1 MVNVLKDMIA
11 LPSYSGIPGQETET
25 AKYIFDFFHNEGI
38 ESKLIH
44 VRDNRY
50 NVMAKLKGKSKGRNI
65 LLTGHTD
72 TVPPY
77 DFENANKPVIM
88 DGKLFGRGAND
99 MKGPIV
105 SMMFAMA
112 AIKRSGISTS
122 GDIIFAGVIDEELNS
137 YGTKKLILD
146 GINANYAIVGEPSD
160 LKLYVAHKGLEWMD
174 IYFIGKSAHGGVYK
188 DGINAIYMAS
198 EFIEKLNRELA
209 PKIFSRKHDIAG
221 EATINVGYIHGGT
234 QPSTVPGDCM
244 IRLDRRFIPGERYD
258 DVVREIEDLLESM
271 KKENPYFNYKFV
283 AQDRDIC
290 ADGFVHPPMTI
301 DLDDELVVSMVKNI
315 EKTLKKNPKIGFFP
329 AWTDGGLLCEAGI
342 PTIVFGPGDLQSA
355 HTNQEHIFIHD
366 MLLAAQI
373 YADIALDISK
383 LEAHNDL

>member
-1 MVNVLKDMIA
+1 MVNVLKDLIA
-11 LPSYSGIPGQETET
+11 LPSYSGIPGQETAT
-25 AKYIFDFFHNEGI
+25 AKYIFDFFQKENI
-38 ESKLIH
+38 ESKLVH
-44 VRDNRY
+44 VRDNRF
-50 NVMAKLKGKSKGRNI
+50 NVMAKISGNGKGKNI

-77 DFENANKPVIM
+77 DFENANKPVII

-122 GDIIFAGVIDEELNS
+122 GDIIFAGVIDEEINS
-137 YGTKKLILD
+137 YGTKKLISD
-146 GINANYAIVGEPSD
+146 GINADYAIVGEPSD
-160 LKLYVAHKGLEWMD
+160 LKLFVGHKGLEWMD
-174 IYFIGKSAHGGVYK
+174 IYFIGKSAHGGAYK
-188 DGINAIYMAS
+188 DGINAIYMATK
-198 EFIEKLNRELA
+198 FIEKLNRDVA
-209 PKIFSRKHDIAG
+209 PKIFSRTHNIVG

-244 IRLDRRFIPGERYD
+244 IRLDRRFIPGEKYN
-258 DVVREIEDLLESM
+258 DVVGEIEDLLSYM
-271 KKENPYFNYKFV
+271 HKEDAEFNYRFV

-301 DLDDELVVSMVKNI
+301 DLDDEFVISMGKSI
-315 EKTLKKNPKIGFFP
+315 ERVLKKKPDIGFFS
-329 AWTDGGLLCEAGI
+329 AWSDGGLLCESGI
-342 PTIVFGPGDLQSA
+342 PTIIFGPGDIHTA
-355 HTNQEHIFIHD
+355 HTNHEHIFIND

-373 YADIALDISK
+373 YADISLNISK